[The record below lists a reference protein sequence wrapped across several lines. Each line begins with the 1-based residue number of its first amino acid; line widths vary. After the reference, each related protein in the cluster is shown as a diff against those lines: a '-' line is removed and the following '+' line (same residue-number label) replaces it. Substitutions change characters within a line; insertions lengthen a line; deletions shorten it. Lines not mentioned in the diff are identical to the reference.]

1 MPCAPPKIFQA
12 ALGPHRRPVKDVLAQ
27 TAAEPVSKS
36 GDNGQSPW
44 QDTAMRLPMTSVSW
58 KVLRLAAGLHH
69 DGDSYDLR
77 LQLARLFR
85 RQPIAKARASKF
97 LPAHQIEHSA
107 AQNAAS
113 WQHASTHKTANSLA
127 CRCYGCSGRAVRGK
141 I

>member
-1 MPCAPPKIFQA
+1 MGLPSFQA
-12 ALGPHRRPVKDVLAQ
+12 ALGPHRRSVKDVLAQ

-85 RQPIAKARASKF
+85 RHPITRTRAGKL
-97 LPAHQIEHSA
+97 LPARRVDHSA

-113 WQHASTHKTANSLA
+113 WQHASTGNSTLA
-127 CRCYGCSGRAVRGK
+127 CRCYGCSGRDVRRK